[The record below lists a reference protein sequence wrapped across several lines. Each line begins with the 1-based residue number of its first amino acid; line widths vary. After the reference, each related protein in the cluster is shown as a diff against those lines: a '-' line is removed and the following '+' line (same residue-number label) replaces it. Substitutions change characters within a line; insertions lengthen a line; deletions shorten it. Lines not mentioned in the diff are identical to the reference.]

1 MTFKGVLPLIPT
13 GDKSCIWY
21 VFKFIIKSF
30 LLLFILAVVV
40 CPLLFLFGAID
51 KSPAVGKPPALSFD
65 QAIRMEQLVRRYKP
79 DSMAVRQSRQVKISE
94 QDLNLM
100 AAYGACRLVD
110 QVAIFPQIR
119 LSGPF
124 INISTTVQIPQTPL
138 GEYINT
144 ACVLKIE
151 NSRPRVHSISVGF
164 FTLPGSLVTS
174 ALSYLG
180 RAMLAPDTYKL
191 VLQNLDALQSVAIRR
206 QQLRFTYE
214 WNPDALN
221 RLRESQKTRFIAP
234 EHQDRLIV
242 YSNALAKLSSIFKE
256 HGIKKISVVRV
267 IRPLFKLASDQ
278 SNVSK
283 DPVGE
288 NRALL
293 QAMAL
298 FCLGRGVDRLV
309 TEERAASVVPSE
321 KIGLT
326 LWGRQ
331 DLVKHFFVS
340 AGIAVSG
347 GSKLSNFAGLV
358 KEVGD
363 SDGGSGFSFADLAA
377 DRAGVRLAE
386 LATGSAQ
393 KASAIQQK
401 MAAVKTED
409 QFMPRID
416 NLPEGIMA
424 LQFKK
429 RYADFDSK
437 AYTLV
442 EDEITQRINT
452 CWVYQ

>member
-1 MTFKGVLPLIPT
+1 MAKN
-13 GDKSCIWY
+13 KSCILG

-30 LLLFILAVVV
+30 LLLFVFAVVA
-40 CPLLFLFGAID
+40 CPLLFLLGAID
-51 KSPAVGKPPALSFD
+51 KRPAVGKPPALSFD
-65 QAIRMEQLVRRYKP
+65 QVLRMEQLVRRYKP
-79 DSMAVRQSRQVKISE
+79 DSMAVRHYRQVKISE
-94 QDLNLM
+94 QDLNLL
-100 AAYGACRLVD
+100 AAYGAFQFVD
-110 QVAIFPQIR
+110 HVAIFPRIR

-124 INISTTVQIPQTPL
+124 INISTTVQVPRTPL
-138 GEYINT
+138 GEYLNT
-144 ACVLKIE
+144 ASVLKIE
-151 NSRPRVHSISVGF
+151 NGRPRVHSISVGF
-164 FTLPGSLVTS
+164 FTLPGSLVTF
-174 ALSYLG
+174 ALSCLG
-180 RAMLAPDTYKL
+180 QALLTPDNYKL

-206 QQLRFTYE
+206 QQLSFTYD

-221 RLRESQKTRFIAP
+221 RLHEIQRTMLIAP
-234 EHQDRLIV
+234 EHQGRLV
-242 YSNALAKLSSIFKE
+242 LYTNALAKLCSIFKE
-256 HGIKKISVVRV
+256 QGIKKVGVVRV

-288 NRALL
+288 NKALL
-293 QAMAL
+293 QAISL
-298 FCLGRGVDRLV
+298 FCLGRGLDRLV
-309 TEERAASVVPSE
+309 TEERAA
-321 KIGLT
+321 KIILPENINLT
-326 LWGRQ
+326 LYGRE

-347 GSKLSNFAGLV
+347 GSKLSNFAGLF

-401 MAAVKTED
+401 MAAIKRED
-409 QFMPRID
+409 QFMPLID

-429 RYADFDSK
+429 RYSDFDSK
-437 AYTLV
+437 AYILV

-452 CWVYQ
+452 CLVYQF

>member
-1 MTFKGVLPLIPT
+1 MVKCLLFYN
-13 GDKSCIWY
+13 KSM
-21 VFKFIIKSF
+21 FKFIIKSF
-30 LLLFILAVVV
+30 VLMFVLAVVA
-40 CPLLFLFGAID
+40 CPFLFLFGAID
-51 KSPAVGKPPALSFD
+51 KRPAVGKPPELSFD
-65 QAIRMEQLVRRYKP
+65 QVMRMKQLVRRYKP
-79 DSMAVRQSRQVKISE
+79 DSMAVRHSRQVEISE
-94 QDLNLM
+94 QDLNLL
-100 AAYGACRLVD
+100 AAYGAFQFVD
-110 QVAIFPQIR
+110 HVAIFPRIR
-119 LSGPF
+119 LSDPF
-124 INISTTVQIPQTPL
+124 INISTTVQTTQTPL
-138 GEYINT
+138 GEYINM

-151 NSRPRVHSISVGF
+151 NGNPRVHSISVGF

-180 RAMLAPDTYKL
+180 QALLAPDTYQL
-191 VLQNLDALQSVAIRR
+191 VLQNLDALRSVAIRR
-206 QQLRFTYE
+206 QQLSFTYD
-214 WNPDALN
+214 WNPDALS
-221 RLRESQKTRFIAP
+221 RLHESQKTMLIAP
-234 EHQDRLIV
+234 EHQDRLVV
-242 YSNALAKLSSIFKE
+242 YTNALAKVCSIFKE
-256 HGIKKISVVRV
+256 HGIEKISVVRV

-283 DPVGE
+283 DPVEE

-293 QAMAL
+293 QAISL
-298 FCLGRGVDRLV
+298 FCLGRGLDRFV
-309 TEERAASVVPSE
+309 TEERAAKVVPPE
-321 KIGLT
+321 NIGLT
-326 LWGRQ
+326 LWGRE

-347 GSKLSNFAGLV
+347 GSKLSNFAGLA
-358 KEVGD
+358 KEVDD

-429 RYADFDSK
+429 RYSDFDSK

-442 EDEITQRINT
+442 EDEIAQRINT
-452 CWVYQ
+452 CLVYQ

>member
-1 MTFKGVLPLIPT
+1 M
-13 GDKSCIWY
+13 
-21 VFKFIIKSF
+21 FKFIIKSF
-30 LLLFILAVVV
+30 ILLFVLAVVA
-40 CPLLFLFGAID
+40 CPFLFLFGAID
-51 KSPAVGKPPALSFD
+51 KNPAVGKPPELSFD
-65 QAIRMEQLVRRYKP
+65 QVKRMEQLVRLYKP
-79 DSMAVRQSRQVKISE
+79 DSMSARQSRQVKLFE

-100 AAYGACRLVD
+100 AAYGASQLVD

-119 LSGPF
+119 LSDPF

-144 ACVLKIE
+144 ACVMKIE
-151 NSRPRVHSISVGF
+151 NGRPRVHSISVGF

-180 RAMLAPDTYKL
+180 QVLLAPDNYKL
-191 VLQNLDALQSVAIRR
+191 ILQNLDALQSVAISRK
-206 QQLRFTYE
+206 QLSFTYD

-221 RLRESQKTRFIAP
+221 RLHESQKTMLIAP

-242 YSNALAKLSSIFKE
+242 YTNALAKLCSILKE
-256 HGIKKISVVRV
+256 HSIKKISVVRV

-278 SNVSK
+278 SKVSK

-288 NRALL
+288 NKALL
-293 QAMAL
+293 QTISL

-309 TEERAASVVPSE
+309 TEERAAKVIPPE
-321 KIGLT
+321 NIGLT
-326 LWGRQ
+326 LWGRE
-331 DLVKHFFVS
+331 DLVKHLFVS

-347 GSKLSNFAGLV
+347 GSKLSNFAGLF
-358 KEVGD
+358 KEVDD

-393 KASAIQQK
+393 KASEIQQK

-429 RYADFDSK
+429 RYSDFDSK

-452 CWVYQ
+452 CLVYQ

>member
-1 MTFKGVLPLIPT
+1 MV
-13 GDKSCIWY
+13 
-21 VFKFIIKSF
+21 KFIIKGF
-30 LLLFILAVVV
+30 LLLFVLGVVA
-40 CPLLFLFGAID
+40 CPVLFLFGAID
-51 KSPAVGKPPALSFD
+51 KSPAVGKPPELSFD
-65 QAIRMEQLVRRYKP
+65 QVKRMEQLVRRYKP
-79 DSMAVRQSRQVKISE
+79 DSMAVRQFRQVKIFE

-100 AAYGACRLVD
+100 AAYGACRLVE

-124 INISTTVQIPQTPL
+124 INISATVQIPQTSL

-151 NSRPRVHSISVGF
+151 NGRPQIHSISVGF
-164 FTLPGSLVTS
+164 FTLSGSLVTS

-180 RAMLAPDTYKL
+180 QALLSPDNYKL
-191 VLQNLDALQSVAIRR
+191 VLENLDALQSVAISR
-206 QQLRFTYE
+206 QQLSFTYD

-221 RLRESQKTRFIAP
+221 RLHESQKTMLIAP

-242 YSNALAKLSSIFKE
+242 YTNALAKLCSIFKE
-256 HGIKKISVVRV
+256 HGIKKVAVVRV
-267 IRPLFKLASDQ
+267 IRPLFKLALDQ

-283 DPVGE
+283 DPVEE

-293 QAMAL
+293 QSISL
-298 FCLGRGVDRLV
+298 FCLGRGLDLFV
-309 TEERAASVVPSE
+309 TEERAAKVIPSE
-321 KIGLT
+321 NIGLT
-326 LWGRQ
+326 LWGRE

-358 KEVGD
+358 KEVDD

-401 MAAVKTED
+401 MVAVKTED

-424 LQFKK
+424 LQFKN
-429 RYADFDSK
+429 RYSDFDSK

-442 EDEITQRINT
+442 EDEITRRINT
-452 CWVYQ
+452 CLVYQ

>member
-1 MTFKGVLPLIPT
+1 M
-13 GDKSCIWY
+13 
-21 VFKFIIKSF
+21 FKFIIKSF
-30 LLLFILAVVV
+30 LLLFILAVLV
-40 CPLLFLFGAID
+40 CPLLFLLGAID
-51 KSPAVGKPPALSFD
+51 KRPAVGKPPALSFD
-65 QAIRMEQLVRRYKP
+65 QALRMEQLVRRYKP

-100 AAYGACRLVD
+100 AAYGASQLVD
-110 QVAIFPQIR
+110 QVAIFPRIR
-119 LSGPF
+119 LSDPF
-124 INISTTVQIPQTPL
+124 IHISTTVQIPQTPL

-151 NSRPRVHSISVGF
+151 NGRPRVHSIRVGF
-164 FTLPGSLVTS
+164 FTLPGTLVTPI
-174 ALSYLG
+174 LSYLG
-180 RAMLAPDTYKL
+180 QTRLAPDNYKL
-191 VLQNLDALQSVAIRR
+191 LLQNLDALQSVAIRR
-206 QQLRFTYE
+206 QQLSFTYE

-283 DPVGE
+283 DPVEE

-293 QAMAL
+293 QTIAL
-298 FCLGRGVDRLV
+298 FCLGRGLDRLV
-309 TEERAASVVPSE
+309 TEERAASVVPPE

-340 AGIAVSG
+340 AGIAMSG

-401 MAAVKTED
+401 MAAVKRED

-416 NLPEGIMA
+416 HLPEGIMA

-452 CWVYQ
+452 CLVYQ

>member
-1 MTFKGVLPLIPT
+1 M
-13 GDKSCIWY
+13 
-21 VFKFIIKSF
+21 FKFIIKSL
-30 LLLFILAVVV
+30 LLLFVLGVVA

-51 KSPAVGKPPALSFD
+51 KSPAVGKPPELSFY
-65 QAIRMEQLVRRYKP
+65 QLKRMKQLVRRYKP
-79 DSMAVRQSRQVKISE
+79 DSMAVRQSRLVKISE

-100 AAYGACRLVD
+100 AAYGASQLVD
-110 QVAIFPQIR
+110 SVAVFPRIR
-119 LSGPF
+119 LSHPF
-124 INISTTVQIPQTPL
+124 IKISTTVQIPQTPL

-144 ACVLKIE
+144 ACVLTVE
-151 NSRPRVHSISVGF
+151 NGKPRIHSFGVGF

-180 RAMLAPDTYKL
+180 QALLAPDEYQL
-191 VLQNLDALQSVAIRR
+191 MLQNLDALQSVAIDGH
-206 QQLRFTYE
+206 QLSLIYD
-214 WNPDALN
+214 WNPDALK
-221 RLRESQKTRFIAP
+221 RLHESRKTTLIAP
-234 EHQDRLIV
+234 EHQDRLVV
-242 YSNALAKLSSIFKE
+242 YTNALANVSRTFNE
-256 HGIKKISVVRV
+256 HGIEKVAVVRV
-267 IRPLFKLASDQ
+267 IRPLFKLALEQ
-278 SNVSK
+278 SRVSK

-293 QAMAL
+293 QSISL
-298 FCLGRGVDRLV
+298 FCLGRRLDRFV
-309 TEERAASVVPSE
+309 TEDRAAKVIPHE
-321 KIGLT
+321 NIGLT
-326 LWGRQ
+326 LWGRD

-347 GSKLSNFAGLV
+347 GSKLSNFAGLF
-358 KEVGD
+358 KEVDD

-409 QFMPRID
+409 QFMPRVD
-416 NLPEGIMA
+416 KLPEGIMA

-429 RYADFDSK
+429 RYSDFDSK

-442 EDEITQRINT
+442 EDEITRRINT

>member
-1 MTFKGVLPLIPT
+1 M
-13 GDKSCIWY
+13 
-21 VFKFIIKSF
+21 FKFIVKSF
-30 LLLFILAVVV
+30 LLLFFLAVVT
-40 CPLLFLFGAID
+40 CPLLFLLGVID
-51 KSPAVGKPPALSFD
+51 KSPAVGKPPELSFD
-65 QAIRMEQLVRRYKP
+65 QVRRMEQLIRRYKP
-79 DSMAVRQSRQVKISE
+79 DSMTVRAFRQVKISE

-100 AAYGACRLVD
+100 AAYGAFQLID
-110 QVAIFPQIR
+110 QFAIFPRIR
-119 LSGPF
+119 LSDPF

-144 ACVLKIE
+144 ACVIEIE
-151 NSRPRVHSISVGF
+151 NASPRLHSISVGF
-164 FTLPGSLVTS
+164 FTLPGPLITS
-174 ALSYLG
+174 ALSCLG
-180 RAMLAPDTYKL
+180 QALLVQDNYKL
-191 VLQNLDALQSVAIRR
+191 VLQSLDALESVAIRR
-206 QQLRFTYE
+206 QQLSFTYD
-214 WNPDALN
+214 WNPDVLN
-221 RLRESQKTRFIAP
+221 RLREIRKTMLISP
-234 EHQDRLIV
+234 EDQDRLIV
-242 YSNALAKLSSIFKE
+242 YSNALAKLSRIFKE
-256 HGIKKISVVRV
+256 HGIKKISVIRV
-267 IRPLFKLASDQ
+267 TRPLFQLASDQ

-293 QAMAL
+293 QAISL
-298 FCLGRGVDRLV
+298 FCLGRRPDRFV
-309 TEERAASVVPSE
+309 TEERAAKLIPPE
-321 KIGLT
+321 HIDLT
-326 LWGRQ
+326 LYGRE

-377 DRAGVRLAE
+377 DKAGVRLAE

-416 NLPEGIMA
+416 HLPEGIMA

-437 AYTLV
+437 AYTLI
-442 EDEITQRINT
+442 EDEITQRINA
-452 CWVYQ
+452 CLVYQF

>member
-1 MTFKGVLPLIPT
+1 M
-13 GDKSCIWY
+13 
-21 VFKFIIKSF
+21 FKFISKSL
-30 LLLFILAVVV
+30 LLLFVLGVVV

-51 KSPAVGKPPALSFD
+51 KSPAVGKPPELSFD
-65 QAIRMEQLVRRYKP
+65 QIRRMEKLVRRYKP

-100 AAYGACRLVD
+100 AAYGACQLVD
-110 QVAIFPQIR
+110 QVEIFPQIR

-124 INISTTVQIPQTPL
+124 IKISTTVQIPQTPL

-144 ACVLKIE
+144 ACVLNIE
-151 NSRPRVHSISVGF
+151 NGRPRIHSIGVGF
-164 FTLPGSLVTS
+164 FTLPGSLVTF

-180 RAMLAPDTYKL
+180 QALLSPDNYEL
-191 VLQNLDALQSVAIRR
+191 VLQNLDALQSVAISR
-206 QQLRFTYE
+206 QQLSFTYD

-221 RLRESQKTRFIAP
+221 RLHESQKTMLIAP

-242 YSNALAKLSSIFKE
+242 YTNALAKLCSIFKE
-256 HGIKKISVVRV
+256 HCIKKVAVVRV
-267 IRPLFKLASDQ
+267 IRPLFKLVLEQ
-278 SNVSK
+278 SKVSK
-283 DPVGE
+283 DPIEE

-293 QAMAL
+293 QTIAL

-309 TEERAASVVPSE
+309 TEERAAKVIPHE
-321 KIGLT
+321 NIGLI
-326 LWGRQ
+326 LCGRE

-347 GSKLSNFAGLV
+347 GSKLSNLAGLS
-358 KEVGD
+358 KEVDD
-363 SDGGSGFSFADLAA
+363 SYGGSGFSFADLAA

-401 MAAVKTED
+401 MAAAKTED

-429 RYADFDSK
+429 RYSDFDSK

-442 EDEITQRINT
+442 EDEITKRINA
-452 CWVYQ
+452 CLVYQ

>member
-1 MTFKGVLPLIPT
+1 M
-13 GDKSCIWY
+13 
-21 VFKFIIKSF
+21 FKFIIKSF
-30 LLLFILAVVV
+30 VLMFVLAVVA
-40 CPLLFLFGAID
+40 CPFLFLFGAID
-51 KSPAVGKPPALSFD
+51 KRPAVGKPPELSFD
-65 QAIRMEQLVRRYKP
+65 QVMRMKQLVRRYKP
-79 DSMAVRQSRQVKISE
+79 DSMAVRHSRQVEISE
-94 QDLNLM
+94 QDLNLL
-100 AAYGACRLVD
+100 AAYGAFQFVD
-110 QVAIFPQIR
+110 HVAIFPRIR
-119 LSGPF
+119 LSGSF

-144 ACVLKIE
+144 ASVLKIE
-151 NSRPRVHSISVGF
+151 NGRPRIHSISAGF

-174 ALSYLG
+174 VLSYLG
-180 RAMLAPDTYKL
+180 QALLSPDNYKL
-191 VLQNLDALQSVAIRR
+191 VLQNLDALKSVAIRR
-206 QQLRFTYE
+206 QQLSFTYD
-214 WNPDALN
+214 WNPDALS
-221 RLRESQKTRFIAP
+221 RLHESQKTMLISS
-234 EHQDRLIV
+234 EHQDRLVV
-242 YSNALAKLSSIFKE
+242 YTNALAKVCSIFKE
-256 HGIKKISVVRV
+256 HGIEKISVVRV

-283 DPVGE
+283 DPVEE

-293 QAMAL
+293 QAISL
-298 FCLGRGVDRLV
+298 FCLGRGLDRFV
-309 TEERAASVVPSE
+309 TEERAAKVVPPE
-321 KIGLT
+321 NIGLT
-326 LWGRQ
+326 LWGRE

-347 GSKLSNFAGLV
+347 GSKLSNFAGLA
-358 KEVGD
+358 KEVDD

-393 KASAIQQK
+393 KASEIQQK

-429 RYADFDSK
+429 RYSDFDSK

-452 CWVYQ
+452 CLVYQ

>member
-1 MTFKGVLPLIPT
+1 ML
-13 GDKSCIWY
+13 
-21 VFKFIIKSF
+21 KFIIKSF
-30 LLLFILAVVV
+30 LLLFVLGVLF

-51 KSPAVGKPPALSFD
+51 KSPAVGKPPGVSFD
-65 QAIRMEQLVRRYKP
+65 QVKRMKELVRRYTP

-94 QDLNLM
+94 QDLNLV
-100 AAYGACRLVD
+100 AAYGVSQFVD
-110 QVAIFPQIR
+110 KVSIFPRIS
-119 LSGPF
+119 LSDPF
-124 INISTTVQIPQTPL
+124 IHITTTVQIPQTPL

-151 NSRPRVHSISVGF
+151 NGRPRVHSISVGF

-180 RAMLAPDTYKL
+180 QALLAPDTYQL
-191 VLQNLDALQSVAIRR
+191 VLQNLDALRSVAIRR
-206 QQLRFTYE
+206 QQLSFTYD
-214 WNPDALN
+214 WNPDALS
-221 RLRESQKTRFIAP
+221 RLHESQKTMLISS
-234 EHQDRLIV
+234 EHQDRLVV
-242 YSNALAKLSSIFKE
+242 YTNALAKVCSIFKE
-256 HGIKKISVVRV
+256 HGIEKISVVRV

-283 DPVGE
+283 DPVEE

-293 QAMAL
+293 QAISL
-298 FCLGRGVDRLV
+298 FCLGRGLDRFV
-309 TEERAASVVPSE
+309 TEERAAKVVPPE
-321 KIGLT
+321 NIGLT
-326 LWGRQ
+326 LWGRE

-347 GSKLSNFAGLV
+347 GSKLSNFAGLA
-358 KEVGD
+358 KEVDD

-429 RYADFDSK
+429 RYSDFDSK

-442 EDEITQRINT
+442 EDEIAQRINT
-452 CWVYQ
+452 CLVYQ